1 MVFGCVAVLFSVMHG
16 AFANGITPDGR
27 TSTTVTYDSN
37 GRAVISIATPVA
49 NVSYNGYS
57 SFNVDKPG
65 AALQNTGVNARTIVN
80 EVTSSNPSWIQG
92 PITVLGPRANVI
104 LANPNGITVDGGSF
118 VNTGHVVLSTG
129 TVSFNDF
136 LSAPGVLQRDVVLT
150 TSRGSIVI
158 GSGGLTGAMLSLDLI
173 ARQLQLN
180 GPVTDT
186 FTSATATT
194 RLVGGTST
202 AEVNTAVSATDNFS
216 QYVSYGAGTASSP
229 GSELVDI
236 TPLGSLTSGRI
247 EILVTDQ
254 GAGVHIAGKTF
265 ASVGDFALQADG
277 KVRVDGGQITALGN
291 IGLQAGELALG
302 SGDNGKAL
310 ISANGNV
317 QMLAPKIEMADASLS
332 AGTSDATGKVTQSG
346 DLVIG
351 AASGVTPGD
360 IQFQRV
366 TGTATGGIGMNGQ
379 GVDIQGGSLAA
390 VQNISVKAQ
399 NFNVQSPFADAAF
412 QPATL
417 TSSTGEIDINA
428 QGNLLVNGAS
438 VHGAAGVSLN
448 GGIVAIQSEANG
460 QQAVRGDVES
470 AGQSIQ
476 LTASGNITITGS
488 DVLAAGD
495 VIAKAVDFALQDDGT
510 KGSTLVATGGSVQVN
525 TTGDI
530 RNAGSMIQGHLR
542 DASDNTSTGAVVL
555 TAGGNIV
562 NQTVDASRLA
572 ILFGDS
578 DDIVLHAGGDI
589 TNQTGRIISNN
600 ALNMTAGGEIANL
613 VTHVPGVNDGNEV
626 DFDHVHNLLG
636 LRHGDSGLNIDFGDI
651 AIPGQL
657 ADMVADKGMT
667 LSAASLRNIGG
678 QILVN
683 DGDLNAH
690 ISGSLINTAIRTGQ
704 VSLHESCSW
713 FSCRTIAHSTEQS
726 QGGLISV
733 SGNMTVNAGTTI
745 SNTGGRVLA
754 LGQMSLTARVVL
766 GTALTSYTTLSVDG
780 GWKGWLGD
788 SWAQVYAADD
798 GGSFTAAGGKL
809 AVTGLLELDGGT
821 AVGAQGET
829 ASDGTVIIRAPHRDP
844 VTLSHHVGLTSW
856 LWH

>member
-1 MVFGCVAVLFSVMHG
+1 MHG
-16 AFANGITPDGR
+16 AFANGVAPDGH
-27 TSTTVTYDSN
+27 TSTTVIYDSN
-37 GRAVISIATPVA
+37 GRAVINIAPAVA
-49 NVSYNGYS
+49 NVSYNGYA

-80 EVTSSNPSWIQG
+80 EVTSSNRSLIQG
-92 PITVLGPRANVI
+92 AITVLGPRANVI
-104 LANPNGITVDGGSF
+104 LANPNGITVDGGNF

-136 LSAPGVLQRDVVLT
+136 LSAPGVLQRDLVLT

-173 ARQLQLN
+173 AKQLQVN
-180 GPVTDT
+180 GPVVDT

-216 QYVSYGAGTASSP
+216 QYVSYGAGNATSP

-247 EILVTDQ
+247 EILITDK

-277 KVRVDGGQITALGN
+277 KVRVDGGQVTAQGN
-291 IGLQAGELALG
+291 IGMQAGEVDLSAG
-302 SGDNGKAL
+302 VMGKPL

-317 QMLAPKIEMADASLS
+317 QVLAPKIEMADATLQS
-332 AGTSDATGKVTQSG
+332 GTSDATGKVTQSG

-351 AASGVTPGD
+351 AASGVTPD
-360 IQFQRV
+360 DVQFQRV
-366 TGTATGGIGMNGQ
+366 IGTATGGIGITAQ
-379 GVDIQGGSLAA
+379 WLDIQGGSLTA
-390 VQNISVKAQ
+390 VQNIAVKAQ
-399 NFNVQSPFADAAF
+399 DVNVQSPFASGAF
-412 QPATL
+412 QPATV
-417 TSSTGEIDINA
+417 TSSAGEIDINA
-428 QGNLLVNGAS
+428 PGTLLVNGAS
-438 VHGAAGVSLN
+438 LHGAAGVSLS
-448 GGIVAIQSEANG
+448 GGMVTIQSERNG
-460 QQAVRGDVES
+460 QLAVRADVES
-470 AGQSIQ
+470 AGQNVQ
-476 LTASGNITITGS
+476 LNATGNVTLTGS
-488 DVLAAGD
+488 DVLAAGN
-495 VIAKAVDFALQDDGT
+495 VIAKAAELTVQDDGT
-510 KGSTLVATGGSVQVN
+510 KGSTLIANGGAVQIN

-530 RNAGSMIQGHLR
+530 QNIGSMIQGHTR
-542 DASDNTSTGAVVL
+542 NTSDATSTGAVVL
-555 TAGGNIV
+555 NAGGSIV
-562 NQTVDASRLA
+562 NQTVDGSRLA

-754 LGQMSLTARVVL
+754 LGQMSLTAPVVL

-809 AVTGLLELDGGT
+809 VVTGLLELDGGT